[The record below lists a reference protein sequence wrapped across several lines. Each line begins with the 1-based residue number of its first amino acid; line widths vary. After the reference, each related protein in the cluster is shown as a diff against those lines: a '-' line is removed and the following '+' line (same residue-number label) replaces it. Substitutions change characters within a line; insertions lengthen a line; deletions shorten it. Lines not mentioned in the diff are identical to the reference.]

1 MGVTVVIAMMM
12 MVMPVLVTVI
22 MVMTV
27 VVPVFPV
34 RMIVFVAHSTI
45 LCWDSP
51 DLSNS
56 PETG

>member
-1 MGVTVVIAMMM
+1 